1 MQQFDA
7 IDTAILDILQQ
18 DATQSQADIGTAVG
32 LSATAVH
39 RRMRGYLEQGV
50 IERTVAVLDPSRCG
64 VPLTIV
70 VSIEVENE
78 QLDLLEAMKRSFV
91 ASPAVQ
97 QCYYMAG
104 EWDFVLVVQV
114 RDMDAY
120 TTLTRELFF
129 GSGNVKRFKT
139 MVAMQRVKSGLAVPL
154 GD

>member
-7 IDTAILDILQQ
+7 VDRAILGIVQR
-18 DATQSQADIGTAVG
+18 DATQSQAEIGAVVG

-39 RRMRGYLEQGV
+39 RRMRGYVEQGV
-50 IERTVAVLDPSRCG
+50 IERTVAVLEPSRCG

-70 VSIEVENE
+70 VTIEVENE
-78 QLDLLEAMKRSFV
+78 QLDLLDAMKRTF
-91 ASPAVQ
+91 AAAPAVQ

-114 RDMDAY
+114 RDMDEY
-120 TTLTRELFF
+120 TELTRALFF

-139 MVAMQRVKSGLAVPL
+139 MVAMQRVKSGMEVPL
-154 GD
+154 DY